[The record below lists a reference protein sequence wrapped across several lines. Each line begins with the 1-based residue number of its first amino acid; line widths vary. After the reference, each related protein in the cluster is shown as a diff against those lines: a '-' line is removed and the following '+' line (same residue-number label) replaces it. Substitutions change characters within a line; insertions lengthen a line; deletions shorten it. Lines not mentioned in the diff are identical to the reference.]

1 MKTLL
6 SRWVDAENGMEVI
19 IFVNLSDRVMVRVRD
34 TDAEQNVSLISP
46 KNNDMAKA
54 LDVANEAMKYGN
66 YVEVVF

>member
-6 SRWVDAENGMEVI
+6 SRWLDAENGMEVI